1 MIKTIAWHEFWFT
14 VKQKSYYLITLGM
27 PVIILG
33 YMSMFAL
40 ITLLAAPGE
49 IEKREQAIGLV
60 DELGLLTQN
69 DGPLAA
75 AEDGIVFE
83 FNTGADKDQKEV
95 HLEEAQ
101 ELGIQEMIDRG
112 ALTDFFETKKIILL
126 TDLQAAKQAIEDET
140 VRQVTVIPADFMASG
155 KFNVYVRKSELLDT
169 GGGNRWL
176 SELIGDEILK
186 TTELD
191 ENSIARIK
199 NRASSIEFEIGK
211 SGEFEKVNKIAKA
224 FSLGIPMAVAGLLLL
239 ALSMNSGRLLTSI
252 AEEKENKVMEI
263 IISSVSADDLL
274 FGKVIGIVC
283 AGLLQIAIWMA
294 MVSVIPS
301 LSMMAMSEAI
311 DYDLRVMPLIYS
323 GVLMILGFIFYGCLL
338 AGFGSM
344 GSTHKDVQQLAAIPS
359 LLACIPFMFATVL
372 LSSPNGLIAR
382 IMSVIPFFSPV
393 AMTFRLGVTDVPLWD
408 VGVTILTLLLSIFL
422 AVKFSARLFRAGV
435 LMQGKKPGL
444 KVIWK
449 VLMQ

>member
-1 MIKTIAWHEFWFT
+1 
-14 VKQKSYYLITLGM
+14 
-27 PVIILG
+27 
-33 YMSMFAL
+33 
-40 ITLLAAPGE
+40 
-49 IEKREQAIGLV
+49 
-60 DELGLLTQN
+60 
-69 DGPLAA
+69 
-75 AEDGIVFE
+75 
-83 FNTGADKDQKEV
+83 
-95 HLEEAQ
+95 
-101 ELGIQEMIDRG
+101 
-112 ALTDFFETKKIILL
+112 
-126 TDLQAAKQAIEDET
+126 
-140 VRQVTVIPADFMASG
+140 
-155 KFNVYVRKSELLDT
+155 
-169 GGGNRWL
+169 
-176 SELIGDEILK
+176 
-186 TTELD
+186 
-191 ENSIARIK
+191 
-199 NRASSIEFEIGK
+199 
-211 SGEFEKVNKIAKA
+211 
-224 FSLGIPMAVAGLLLL
+224 MAVAGLLLL

-274 FGKVIGIVC
+274 FGKAIGIVC

>member
-40 ITLLAAPGE
+40 IALLAAPGE

-69 DGPLAA
+69 DGALAA
-75 AEDGIVFE
+75 AQAGTVFE
-83 FNTGADKDQKEV
+83 LDTGAAKTS
-95 HLEEAQ
+95 EELQ
-101 ELGIQEMIDRG
+101 EIIGERDLSD
-112 ALTDFFETKKIILL
+112 LFSTKKIILL
-126 TDLQAAKQAIEDET
+126 TNLETAKQAIVDET

-199 NRASSIEFEIGK
+199 NRASAIEFEIGK

>member
-1 MIKTIAWHEFWFT
+1 MIKTIAWYEFWFT

-27 PVIILG
+27 PLIILG
-33 YMSMFAL
+33 YMGMLAL
-40 ITLLAAPGE
+40 IALAATPGE
-49 IEKREQAIGLV
+49 IEKREKTIGLI

-75 AEDGIVFE
+75 AQPGTVFE
-83 FNTGADKDQKEV
+83 FDTDAAKAPEEIREAIADRD
-95 HLEEAQ
+95 LSDLFTA
-101 ELGIQEMIDRG
+101 
-112 ALTDFFETKKIILL
+112 KKIILL
-126 TDLQAAKQAIEDET
+126 TDLEAAKQAIEDET
-140 VRQVTVIPADFMASG
+140 VRQVTVIPADYMASG
-155 KFNVYVRKSELLDT
+155 KFNVYVRKSELVDN
-169 GGGNRWL
+169 GGGNGWL
-176 SELIGDEILK
+176 SELIEDEILK

-191 ENSIARIK
+191 KNSIARIK
-199 NRASSIEFEIGK
+199 NRASSVEFEIGK
-211 SGEFEKVNKIAKA
+211 SGEFEKVDKIAKA
-224 FSLGIPMAVAGLLLL
+224 FSQGIPLAVAGVLIL

-283 AGLLQIAIWMA
+283 AGLLQIAIWLA
-294 MVSVIPS
+294 MVLVIPS
-301 LSMMAMSEAI
+301 LSMMAMSEVV
-311 DYDLRVMPLIYS
+311 DYDLRVMPLVYS
-323 GVLMILGFIFYGCLL
+323 GVLIILGFIFYGCLL

-344 GSTHKDVQQLAAIPS
+344 GSTHKEVQQLALIPS
-359 LLACIPFMFATVL
+359 IFACIPFMFATVL
-372 LSSPNGLIAR
+372 ISTPNGMAAR
-382 IMSVIPFFSPV
+382 IMSLIPFFSPV
-393 AMTFRLGVTDVPLWD
+393 AMTFRLSVADVPLWD
-408 VGVTILTLLLSIFL
+408 IGVTILVLLISIFL

>member
-27 PVIILG
+27 PLIILG
-33 YMSMFAL
+33 YMGMFAV
-40 ITLLAAPGE
+40 IALLAAPGE

-83 FNTGADKDQKEV
+83 FNTGVDKERKE
-95 HLEEAQ
+95 
-101 ELGIQEMIDRG
+101 IQESRLQEIIDAG
-112 ALTDFFETKKIILL
+112 ALADFFETKKIILL
-126 TDLQAAKQAIEDET
+126 TDLEAAKQAIENET
-140 VRQVTVIPADFMASG
+140 VRQVTVIPTDYMASG
-155 KFNVYVRKSELLDT
+155 EFNVYVRKSELLDT
-169 GGGNRWL
+169 GAGTGWL
-176 SELIGDEILK
+176 SELIENEILK

-191 ENSIARIK
+191 ENSVARIK
-199 NRASSIEFEIGK
+199 TRASSVEFEIGE
-211 SGEFEKVNKIAKA
+211 SGEFEKVDKIAKM

-274 FGKVIGIVC
+274 FGKVIGIIC

-294 MVSVIPS
+294 MVSVIPT
-301 LSMMAMSEAI
+301 LSMIALSEMI
-311 DYDLRVMPLIYS
+311 DYELRIMPLVYS
-323 GVLMILGFIFYGCLL
+323 SVLMILGFIFYGCLL

-372 LSSPNGLIAR
+372 LGSPNGIIAR
-382 IMSVIPFFSPV
+382 IMSVIPFFSPI

-408 VGVTILTLLLSIFL
+408 VGVTILILLISIFL

-435 LMQGKKPGL
+435 LMQGKRPGL

-449 VLMQ
+449 VLTQ

>member
-27 PVIILG
+27 PLIILG
-33 YMSMFAL
+33 YMGMFAV
-40 ITLLAAPGE
+40 IALLAAPGE

-83 FNTGADKDQKEV
+83 FNTGADKERKE
-95 HLEEAQ
+95 
-101 ELGIQEMIDRG
+101 IQESRLQEIIDAG
-112 ALTDFFETKKIILL
+112 ALADFFETKKIILL
-126 TDLQAAKQAIEDET
+126 TDLEAAKQAIENET
-140 VRQVTVIPADFMASG
+140 VRQVTVIPTDYMASG
-155 KFNVYVRKSELLDT
+155 EFNVYVRKSELLDT
-169 GGGNRWL
+169 GAGTGWL
-176 SELIGDEILK
+176 SELIENEILK

-191 ENSIARIK
+191 ENSVARIK
-199 NRASSIEFEIGK
+199 TRASSVEFEIGE
-211 SGEFEKVNKIAKA
+211 SGEFEKVDKIAKM

-274 FGKVIGIVC
+274 FGKVIGIIC

-294 MVSVIPS
+294 MVSVIPT
-301 LSMMAMSEAI
+301 LSMIALSEMI
-311 DYDLRVMPLIYS
+311 DYELRIMPLVYS
-323 GVLMILGFIFYGCLL
+323 SVLMILGFIFYGCLL

-372 LSSPNGLIAR
+372 LSSPNGIIAR
-382 IMSVIPFFSPV
+382 IMSVIPFFSPI

-408 VGVTILTLLLSIFL
+408 IGVTILILLISIFL

-435 LMQGKKPGL
+435 LMQGKRPGL

-449 VLMQ
+449 VLTQ

>member
-1 MIKTIAWHEFWFT
+1 MIKTIAWYEFWFT

-27 PVIILG
+27 PLIILG
-33 YMSMFAL
+33 YMGMLAL
-40 ITLLAAPGE
+40 IALAATPGE
-49 IEKREQAIGLV
+49 IEKREKTIGLI

-75 AEDGIVFE
+75 AQPGTVFE
-83 FNTGADKDQKEV
+83 FDTDAAKAPEEIREAIADRD
-95 HLEEAQ
+95 LSDLFTA
-101 ELGIQEMIDRG
+101 
-112 ALTDFFETKKIILL
+112 KKIILL
-126 TDLQAAKQAIEDET
+126 TDLEAAKQAIEDET
-140 VRQVTVIPADFMASG
+140 VRQVTVIPADYMASG
-155 KFNVYVRKSELLDT
+155 KFNVYVRKSELMDT
-169 GGGNRWL
+169 GGGNGWL
-176 SELIGDEILK
+176 SELIEDEILK

-191 ENSIARIK
+191 KNSVARIK
-199 NRASSIEFEIGK
+199 NRASSVEFEIGK
-211 SGEFEKVNKIAKA
+211 SGEFEKVDKIAKA
-224 FSLGIPMAVAGLLLL
+224 FSQGIPLAVAGVLIL

-283 AGLLQIAIWMA
+283 AGLLQIAIWLA
-294 MVSVIPS
+294 MVLVIPS
-301 LSMMAMSEAI
+301 LSMMAMSEVV
-311 DYDLRVMPLIYS
+311 DYDLHVMPLVYS
-323 GVLMILGFIFYGCLL
+323 GVLIILGFIFYGCLL

-344 GSTHKDVQQLAAIPS
+344 GSTHKEVQQLALIPS
-359 LLACIPFMFATVL
+359 IFACIPFMFATVL
-372 LSSPNGLIAR
+372 ISTPNGMAAR
-382 IMSVIPFFSPV
+382 IMSLIPFFSPV
-393 AMTFRLGVTDVPLWD
+393 AMTFRLSVADVPLWD
-408 VGVTILTLLLSIFL
+408 IGVTILVLLISIFL

>member
-14 VKQKSYYLITLGM
+14 VKQKSYYLVTLGM
-27 PVIILG
+27 PLIILG
-33 YMSMFAL
+33 YMGMFAL
-40 ITLLAAPGE
+40 IALVAAPGE
-49 IEKREQAIGLV
+49 IEKRDKAIGLV

-69 DGPLAA
+69 DGALAA
-75 AEDGIVFE
+75 AQAGTIFE
-83 FNTGADKDQKEV
+83 LDTGAAKTS
-95 HLEEAQ
+95 EELQ
-101 ELGIQEMIDRG
+101 EIIGERDLSD
-112 ALTDFFETKKIILL
+112 LFSTKKIILL
-126 TDLQAAKQAIEDET
+126 TNLETAKQAIVDET

-199 NRASSIEFEIGK
+199 NRASAIEFEIGK

>member
-27 PVIILG
+27 PLIILG
-33 YMSMFAL
+33 YMGMFAV
-40 ITLLAAPGE
+40 IALLAAPGE

-83 FNTGADKDQKEV
+83 FNTGADKERKE
-95 HLEEAQ
+95 
-101 ELGIQEMIDRG
+101 IQESRLQEIIDAG
-112 ALTDFFETKKIILL
+112 ALADFFETKKIILL
-126 TDLQAAKQAIEDET
+126 TDLEAAKQAIENET
-140 VRQVTVIPADFMASG
+140 VRQVTVIPTDYMASG
-155 KFNVYVRKSELLDT
+155 EFNVYVRKSELLDT
-169 GGGNRWL
+169 GTGTGWL
-176 SELIGDEILK
+176 SEMIENEILK

-191 ENSIARIK
+191 ENSVARIK
-199 NRASSIEFEIGK
+199 TRASSVEFEIGE
-211 SGEFEKVNKIAKA
+211 SGEFEKVDKIAKM

-274 FGKVIGIVC
+274 FGKVIGIIC

-294 MVSVIPS
+294 MVSVIPT
-301 LSMMAMSEAI
+301 LSMIALSEMI
-311 DYDLRVMPLIYS
+311 DYELRIMPLVYS
-323 GVLMILGFIFYGCLL
+323 SVLMILGFIFYGCLL

-359 LLACIPFMFATVL
+359 LLACIPFMFVTVL
-372 LSSPNGLIAR
+372 LGSPNGIIAR
-382 IMSVIPFFSPV
+382 IMSVIPFFSPI

-408 VGVTILTLLLSIFL
+408 VGVTILILLISIFL

-435 LMQGKKPGL
+435 LMQGKRPGL

-449 VLMQ
+449 VLTQ

>member
-27 PVIILG
+27 PLIILG
-33 YMSMFAL
+33 YMGMFAV
-40 ITLLAAPGE
+40 IALLAAPGE

-83 FNTGADKDQKEV
+83 FNTGADKERKE
-95 HLEEAQ
+95 
-101 ELGIQEMIDRG
+101 IQESRLQEIIDAG
-112 ALTDFFETKKIILL
+112 ALADFFETKKIILL
-126 TDLQAAKQAIEDET
+126 TDLEAAKQAIENET
-140 VRQVTVIPADFMASG
+140 VRQVTVIPTDYMASG
-155 KFNVYVRKSELLDT
+155 EFNVYVRKSELLDT
-169 GGGNRWL
+169 GTGTGWL
-176 SELIGDEILK
+176 SELIEDEILK

-191 ENSIARIK
+191 ENSVARIK
-199 NRASSIEFEIGK
+199 TRASSVEFEIGE
-211 SGEFEKVNKIAKA
+211 SGEFEKVDKIAKM

-274 FGKVIGIVC
+274 FGKVIGIIC

-294 MVSVIPS
+294 MVSVIPT
-301 LSMMAMSEAI
+301 LSMIALSEMI
-311 DYDLRVMPLIYS
+311 DYELRIMPLVYS
-323 GVLMILGFIFYGCLL
+323 SVLMILGFIFYGCLL

-372 LSSPNGLIAR
+372 LSSPNGIIAR
-382 IMSVIPFFSPV
+382 IMSVIPFFSPI

-408 VGVTILTLLLSIFL
+408 IGVTILILLISIFL

-435 LMQGKKPGL
+435 LMQGKRPGL

-449 VLMQ
+449 VLTQ

>member
-27 PVIILG
+27 PLIILG
-33 YMSMFAL
+33 YMGMFAV
-40 ITLLAAPGE
+40 IALLAAPGE

-83 FNTGADKDQKEV
+83 FNTGADKERKE
-95 HLEEAQ
+95 
-101 ELGIQEMIDRG
+101 IQESRLQEIIDAG
-112 ALTDFFETKKIILL
+112 ALANFFETKKIILL
-126 TDLQAAKQAIEDET
+126 TDLEAAKQAIENET
-140 VRQVTVIPADFMASG
+140 VRQVTVIPTDYMASG
-155 KFNVYVRKSELLDT
+155 EFNVYVRKSELLDT
-169 GGGNRWL
+169 GTGTGWL
-176 SELIGDEILK
+176 SELVEDQILK

-191 ENSIARIK
+191 ENSVARIK
-199 NRASSIEFEIGK
+199 TRASSVEFEIGE
-211 SGEFEKVNKIAKA
+211 SGEFEKVDKIAKM

-274 FGKVIGIVC
+274 FGKVIGIIC

-294 MVSVIPS
+294 MVSVIPT
-301 LSMMAMSEAI
+301 LSMIALSEMI
-311 DYDLRVMPLIYS
+311 DYELRIMPLVYS
-323 GVLMILGFIFYGCLL
+323 SVLMILGFIFYGCLL

-359 LLACIPFMFATVL
+359 LLACIPFMFVTVL
-372 LSSPNGLIAR
+372 LGSPNGIIAR
-382 IMSVIPFFSPV
+382 IMSVIPFFSPI

-408 VGVTILTLLLSIFL
+408 VGVTILILLISIFL

-435 LMQGKKPGL
+435 LMQGKRPGL

-449 VLMQ
+449 VLTQ

>member
-27 PVIILG
+27 PLIILG
-33 YMSMFAL
+33 YMGMFAV
-40 ITLLAAPGE
+40 IALLAAPGE

-83 FNTGADKDQKEV
+83 FNTGADKERKE
-95 HLEEAQ
+95 
-101 ELGIQEMIDRG
+101 IQESRLQEIIDAG
-112 ALTDFFETKKIILL
+112 ALADFFETKKIILL
-126 TDLQAAKQAIEDET
+126 TDLEAAKQAIENET
-140 VRQVTVIPADFMASG
+140 VRQVTVIPTDYMASG
-155 KFNVYVRKSELLDT
+155 EFNVYVRKSELLDT
-169 GGGNRWL
+169 GTGTGWL
-176 SELIGDEILK
+176 SELIEDEILK

-191 ENSIARIK
+191 ENSVARIK
-199 NRASSIEFEIGK
+199 TRASSVEFEIGE
-211 SGEFEKVNKIAKA
+211 SGEFEKVDKIAKM

-274 FGKVIGIVC
+274 FGKVIGIIC

-294 MVSVIPS
+294 MVSVIPT
-301 LSMMAMSEAI
+301 LSMIALSEMI
-311 DYDLRVMPLIYS
+311 DYELRIMPLVYS
-323 GVLMILGFIFYGCLL
+323 SVLMILGFIFYGCLL

-372 LSSPNGLIAR
+372 LGSPNGIIAR
-382 IMSVIPFFSPV
+382 IMSVIPFFSPI

-408 VGVTILTLLLSIFL
+408 VGVTILILLISIFL

-435 LMQGKKPGL
+435 LMQGKRPGL

-449 VLMQ
+449 VLTQ

>member
-1 MIKTIAWHEFWFT
+1 MIKTIAWYEFWFT

-27 PVIILG
+27 PLIILG
-33 YMSMFAL
+33 YMGMLAL
-40 ITLLAAPGE
+40 IALAATPGE
-49 IEKREQAIGLV
+49 IEKREKTIGLI

-75 AEDGIVFE
+75 AQPGTVFE
-83 FNTGADKDQKEV
+83 FDTDAAKAPEEIREAIADRD
-95 HLEEAQ
+95 LSDLFTA
-101 ELGIQEMIDRG
+101 
-112 ALTDFFETKKIILL
+112 KKIILL
-126 TDLQAAKQAIEDET
+126 TDLEAAKQAIEDET
-140 VRQVTVIPADFMASG
+140 VRQVTVIPADYMASG
-155 KFNVYVRKSELLDT
+155 KFNVYVRKSELVDN
-169 GGGNRWL
+169 GGGNGWL
-176 SELIGDEILK
+176 SELIEDEILK

-191 ENSIARIK
+191 KNSVARIK
-199 NRASSIEFEIGK
+199 NRASSVEFEIGK
-211 SGEFEKVNKIAKA
+211 SGEFEKVDKIAKA
-224 FSLGIPMAVAGLLLL
+224 FSQGIPLAVAGVLIL

-283 AGLLQIAIWMA
+283 AGLLQIAIWLA
-294 MVSVIPS
+294 MVLVIPS
-301 LSMMAMSEAI
+301 LSMMAMSEVV
-311 DYDLRVMPLIYS
+311 DYDLRVMPLVYS
-323 GVLMILGFIFYGCLL
+323 GVLIILGFIFYGCLL

-344 GSTHKDVQQLAAIPS
+344 GSTHKEVQQLALIPS
-359 LLACIPFMFATVL
+359 IFACIPFMFATVL
-372 LSSPNGLIAR
+372 ISTPNGMAAR
-382 IMSVIPFFSPV
+382 IMSLIPFFSPV
-393 AMTFRLGVTDVPLWD
+393 AMTFRLSVADVPLWD
-408 VGVTILTLLLSIFL
+408 IGVTILVLLISIFL

>member
-1 MIKTIAWHEFWFT
+1 MIKTIAWYEFWFT

-27 PVIILG
+27 PLIILG
-33 YMSMFAL
+33 YMGMLAL
-40 ITLLAAPGE
+40 IALAATPGE
-49 IEKREQAIGLV
+49 SEKREKTIGLI

-75 AEDGIVFE
+75 AQPGTVFE
-83 FNTGADKDQKEV
+83 FDTDAAKAPEEIREAIADRD
-95 HLEEAQ
+95 LSDLFTA
-101 ELGIQEMIDRG
+101 
-112 ALTDFFETKKIILL
+112 KKIILL
-126 TDLQAAKQAIEDET
+126 TDLEAAKQAIEDET
-140 VRQVTVIPADFMASG
+140 VRQVTVIPADYMASG
-155 KFNVYVRKSELLDT
+155 KFNVYVRKSELVDN
-169 GGGNRWL
+169 GGGNGWL
-176 SELIGDEILK
+176 SELIEDEILK

-191 ENSIARIK
+191 KNSVARIK
-199 NRASSIEFEIGK
+199 NRASSVEFEIGK
-211 SGEFEKVNKIAKA
+211 SGEFEKVDKIAKA
-224 FSLGIPMAVAGLLLL
+224 FSQGIPLAVAGVLIL

-283 AGLLQIAIWMA
+283 AGLLQIAIWLA
-294 MVSVIPS
+294 MVLVIPS
-301 LSMMAMSEAI
+301 LSMMAMSEVV
-311 DYDLRVMPLIYS
+311 DYDLRVMPLVYS
-323 GVLMILGFIFYGCLL
+323 GVLIILGFIFYGCLL

-344 GSTHKDVQQLAAIPS
+344 GSTHKEVQQLALIPS
-359 LLACIPFMFATVL
+359 IFACIPFMFATVL
-372 LSSPNGLIAR
+372 ISTPNGMAAR
-382 IMSVIPFFSPV
+382 IMSLIPFFSPV
-393 AMTFRLGVTDVPLWD
+393 AMTFRLSVADVPLWD
-408 VGVTILTLLLSIFL
+408 IGVTILVLLISIFL

>member
-1 MIKTIAWHEFWFT
+1 MIKTIAWYEFWFT

-27 PVIILG
+27 PLIILG
-33 YMSMFAL
+33 YMGMLAL
-40 ITLLAAPGE
+40 IALAATPGE
-49 IEKREQAIGLV
+49 IEKREKTIGLI

-75 AEDGIVFE
+75 AQPGTVFE
-83 FNTGADKDQKEV
+83 FDTDAAKAPEEIREAIADRD
-95 HLEEAQ
+95 
-101 ELGIQEMIDRG
+101 
-112 ALTDFFETKKIILL
+112 LTDLFTAKKIILL
-126 TDLQAAKQAIEDET
+126 TDLEAAKQAIEDET
-140 VRQVTVIPADFMASG
+140 VRQVTVIPADYMASG
-155 KFNVYVRKSELLDT
+155 KFNVYVRKSELVDN
-169 GGGNRWL
+169 GGGNGWL
-176 SELIGDEILK
+176 SELIEDEILK

-191 ENSIARIK
+191 KNSVARIK
-199 NRASSIEFEIGK
+199 NRASSVEFEIGK
-211 SGEFEKVNKIAKA
+211 SGEFEKVDKIAKA
-224 FSLGIPMAVAGLLLL
+224 FSQGIPLAVAGVLIL

-283 AGLLQIAIWMA
+283 AGLLQIAIWLA
-294 MVSVIPS
+294 MVLVIPS
-301 LSMMAMSEAI
+301 LSMMAMSEVV
-311 DYDLRVMPLIYS
+311 DYDLRVMPLVYS
-323 GVLMILGFIFYGCLL
+323 GVLIILGFIFYGCLL

-344 GSTHKDVQQLAAIPS
+344 GSTHKEVQQLALIPS
-359 LLACIPFMFATVL
+359 IFACIPFKFATVL
-372 LSSPNGLIAR
+372 ISTPNGMAAR
-382 IMSVIPFFSPV
+382 IMSLIPFFSPV
-393 AMTFRLGVTDVPLWD
+393 AVTFRLSVADVPLWD
-408 VGVTILTLLLSIFL
+408 IGVTILVLLISIFL